1 MRTSKT
7 NFLAFIQ
14 AMIIVA
20 LLAAVVPGAAA
31 DAGGCLVISELAL
44 GNESGE
50 TPRWIEVTNT
60 STTDYTF
67 AEGGIIVQSDSSND
81 VVVDIDLTGIKIEA
95 GQAFVI
101 CSGAG
106 SGCMAFQAF
115 YGMPPDFCAEDPNDP
130 DNPILGDGDDRY
142 ILTDTADGSNL
153 LDIYGEF
160 GVDGTGEP
168 WEYTLGYSYRLA
180 AYNSGSGGIFA
191 PDEWFYGGVDSLK
204 GDAQH
209 PSWELM
215 LMYTD
220 PGRHSYD
227 EDCVDCPGDLDGD
240 NDVDLS
246 DLAQLLG
253 NYGMTSGAT
262 YEDGD
267 LDGDGD
273 VDLADLAALLGVY
286 GTTC

>member
-1 MRTSKT
+1 MRTSMT
-7 NFLAFIQ
+7 GFLAFAQ

-20 LLAAVVPGAAA
+20 LVSAVVPSAAA
-31 DAGGCLVISELAL
+31 DAGGCLIISELAL

-50 TPRWIEVTNT
+50 SPRWLEITNT
-60 STTDYTF
+60 STSDYTF
-67 AEGGIIVQSDSSND
+67 AQGGIIVQSDGSDD
-81 VVVDIDLTGIKIEA
+81 VVVDIDLTGITIA
-95 GQAFVI
+95 PGQAFTI
-101 CSGAG
+101 CSNVEG
-106 SGCMAFQAF
+106 GCMAFQAV
-115 YGMPPDFCAEDPNDP
+115 YSQPPDLCIDGSL
-130 DNPILGDGDDRY
+130 PIGDGDDRY
-142 ILTDTADGSNL
+142 ILTDAADGSNL

-168 WEYTLGYSYRLA
+168 WEYTLGYSYRLP
-180 AYNSGSGGIFA
+180 AYNSGSGGTFA

-209 PSWELM
+209 PSWEYM

-227 EDCVDCPGDLDGD
+227 EDCTACPGDLDGD

>member
-1 MRTSKT
+1 MSKT
-7 NFLAFIQ
+7 SLPAGTQ
-14 AMIIVA
+14 TLIIVA
-20 LLAAVVPGAAA
+20 LLAALVPGAAA
-31 DAGGCLVISELAL
+31 DAGGCLIISELAL

-50 TPRWIEVTNT
+50 HPRWLEITNT
-60 STTDYTF
+60 GTSAFTF
-67 AEGGIIVQSDSSND
+67 TEGGVIVQTDSSTD
-81 VVVDIDLTGIKIEA
+81 VVVDIDLTEITINP

-101 CSGAG
+101 CSTYEGG
-106 SGCMAFQAF
+106 SGAF
-115 YGMPPDFCAEDPNDP
+115 YAVYGQDADLYVEV
-130 DNPILGDGDDRY
+130 PIGDGDDRY

-160 GVDGTGEP
+160 GVDGTGEV
-168 WEYTLGYSYRLA
+168 WEYTLGYSYRLP
-180 AYNSGSGGIFA
+180 AYNSGSGGTFA
-191 PDEWFYGGVDSLK
+191 PDEWYYGGVDSLK
-204 GDAQH
+204 GNGT
-209 PSWELM
+209 PSWQLM
-215 LMYTD
+215 LMFTD

-240 NDVDLS
+240 LDVDLS

-253 NYGMTSGAT
+253 NYGMTSGAA

-273 VDLADLAALLGVY
+273 VDLSDLAALLGVY

>member
-7 NFLAFIQ
+7 SFLAFTQ

-20 LLAAVVPGAAA
+20 LLATVVPDAAA
-31 DAGGCLVISELAL
+31 DAGGCLIISELAL

-81 VVVDIDLTGIKIEA
+81 VVVDIDLSGIKIEA

-101 CSGAG
+101 CSGSG

-115 YGMPPDFCAEDPNDP
+115 YGVPPDLCAEDPNDP

-142 ILTDTADGSNL
+142 ILTDAADGSNL

-180 AYNSGSGGIFA
+180 AYNSGSGGIG
-191 PDEWFYGGVDSLK
+191 P
-204 GDAQH
+204 
-209 PSWELM
+209 
-215 LMYTD
+215 T
-220 PGRHSYD
+220 
-227 EDCVDCPGDLDGD
+227 
-240 NDVDLS
+240 
-246 DLAQLLG
+246 QLR
-253 NYGMTSGAT
+253 
-262 YEDGD
+262 
-267 LDGDGD
+267 
-273 VDLADLAALLGVY
+273 
-286 GTTC
+286 